1 MNSKSEGVLQV
12 HAIMLNSSLKNL
24 ACVGMLEKEHCPFQN
39 VCNTTAV
46 GYGAGDQDNVAR
58 VATDE
63 SSGPSSLGSSG
74 AVGLFVIAWMNL
86 PHPVTVALMKVCL
99 VTKDIII
106 LVVTSI
112 LCEEIDPS
120 NNMS

>member
-1 MNSKSEGVLQV
+1 MCG
-12 HAIMLNSSLKNL
+12 H
-24 ACVGMLEKEHCPFQN
+24 VGKEPCPFQN

-46 GYGAGDQDNVAR
+46 GYGAGDQDDVAR

-74 AVGLFVIAWMNL
+74 AEGLFVIAWMNL

-99 VTKDIII
+99 VTTDIII

-112 LCEEIDPS
+112 LPVEIDPS
-120 NNMS
+120 IWVFS

>member
-1 MNSKSEGVLQV
+1 MNSKSKGVLQV
-12 HAIMLNSSLKNL
+12 HAIMLNSSLKIL

-46 GYGAGDQDNVAR
+46 GYGAGDQDDVAR

-63 SSGPSSLGSSG
+63 SSGPLSLGSSG
-74 AVGLFVIAWMNL
+74 AELFVIAWMNL

-99 VTKDIII
+99 VTKLLKI
-106 LVVTSI
+106 S
-112 LCEEIDPS
+112 
-120 NNMS
+120 